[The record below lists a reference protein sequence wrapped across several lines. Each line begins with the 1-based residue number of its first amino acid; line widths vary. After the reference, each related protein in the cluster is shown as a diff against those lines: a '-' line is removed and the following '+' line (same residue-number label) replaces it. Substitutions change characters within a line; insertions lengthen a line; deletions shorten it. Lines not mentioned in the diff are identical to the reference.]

1 MAQYSYA
8 NKEKID
14 ESSAWELIHG
24 ASRVYVAKGN
34 KIEVFTP
41 GQTDRSIILMASL
54 GRSGNLRAPTLQ
66 IGQIF
71 CVGYNK
77 GLYQMVSEG
86 TLNMTAE
93 N

>member
-1 MAQYSYA
+1 MA
-8 NKEKID
+8 
-14 ESSAWELIHG
+14 L
-24 ASRVYVAKGN
+24 
-34 KIEVFTP
+34 
-41 GQTDRSIILMASL
+41 L
-54 GRSGNLRAPTLQ
+54 GRGGDLRAPTLR

-86 TLNMTAE
+86 PLNMTAV

>member
-1 MAQYSYA
+1 M
-8 NKEKID
+8 
-14 ESSAWELIHG
+14 IHE

-34 KIEVFTP
+34 KIEVFISRRT
-41 GQTDRSIILMASL
+41 GRSVILMALL
-54 GRSGNLRAPTLQ
+54 GRGGDLRAPTLR

-77 GLYQMVSEG
+77 VLYQMVSEG
-86 TLNMTAE
+86 PLNMTAV

>member
-1 MAQYSYA
+1 MW
-8 NKEKID
+8 D
-14 ESSAWELIHG
+14 LIHE
-24 ASRVYVAKGN
+24 ASRVYVARGN

-41 GQTDRSIILMASL
+41 ERTNRSVILMALL
-54 GRSGNLRAPTLQ
+54 GRGGNLRAPTLR